1 MIMPESLQSF
11 IKYNLY
17 GTYELHE
24 YMKKIN
30 LDK

>member
-11 IKYNLY
+11 IKYNM
-17 GTYELHE
+17 YELRE
-24 YMKKIN
+24 YMEKIN